1 MYLVD
6 FVAVATDV
14 GPLGFLKSPNT
25 GNDMPKRTVYINDQ
39 TNTKSQLVL
48 WYSFAE
54 EAPVQKGQVFLVTG
68 AYVNEYKGF
77 KTINTK
83 HASVRFDVNTKLPQ
97 AKQLRKWYEQH
108 RAELEAESAEQQN
121 TYQKGGNAKKGKFKS
136 SSRASKQEE
145 PMEVDE
151 LTASFPLMERLL
163 LPTWT
168 EREQFAQEFSRL
180 LMREKKIEKWPEIM
194 RGALQVRPCK
204 ILIPPSTRY

>member
-1 MYLVD
+1 MFVID
-6 FVAVATDV
+6 FVAVATEV

-39 TNTKSQLVL
+39 SNTKSQLVL

-54 EAPVQKGQVFLVTG
+54 ESPVQKGQVFLVTG

-97 AKQLRKWYEQH
+97 ARQLKKWYEKH
-108 RAELEAESAEQQN
+108 RTEFEAEVAEQQN
-121 TYQKGGNAKKGKFKS
+121 TSYKKGNGNTPKNGKFKS
-136 SSRASKQEE
+136 GARSARQEE

-151 LTASFPLMERLL
+151 LTASFPLLEQLL

-180 LMREKKIEKWPEIM
+180 LLREKKPEKWPEIM
-194 RGALQVRPCK
+194 RSALQVSPRK
-204 ILIPPSTRY
+204 VN

>member
-1 MYLVD
+1 LID
-6 FVAVATDV
+6 FVAVATHV
-14 GPLGFLKSPNT
+14 APLGFLKSPNT

-54 EAPVQKGQVFLVTG
+54 DSPVQKGQVFLVTG

-97 AKQLRKWYEQH
+97 ARQLKKWYEQH
-108 RAELEAESAEQQN
+108 RVELEAESVEQQK
-121 TYQKGGNAKKGKFKS
+121 TYKKGNVNAKNGKFKS
-136 SSRASKQEE
+136 GTRPARQEE
-145 PMEVDE
+145 SMEVDE
-151 LTASFPLMERLL
+151 VTASFPPLEQLL

-194 RGALQVRPCK
+194 RGALQVSHENIFK
-204 ILIPPSTRY
+204 GTYLM